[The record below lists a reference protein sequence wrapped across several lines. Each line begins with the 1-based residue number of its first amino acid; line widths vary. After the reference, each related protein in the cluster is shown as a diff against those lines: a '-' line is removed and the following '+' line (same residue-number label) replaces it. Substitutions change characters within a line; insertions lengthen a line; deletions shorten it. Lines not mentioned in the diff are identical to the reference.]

1 MEYIIN
7 TLAYFSLYNKK
18 NENEIEVEIEED
30 NLKFENLSINDKS
43 NIKYKKSESLLLKK
57 SEGYKN
63 TYNSSYIKK

>member
-18 NENEIEVEIEED
+18 NENEVEED
-30 NLKFENLSINDKS
+30 NLNFSNLSINDKS
-43 NIKYKKSESLLLKK
+43 NIKCKKSESLLLKK

-63 TYNSSYIKK
+63 TYYSSYIKK